1 MSHLSPDQF
10 LHANVRDAI
19 EALRRVGA
27 DHEPRF
33 DMTVDTPQLGSVRR
47 VFGIF
52 GNVFEKKGYVEEPAI
67 VDRLLQLVQDPDNE
81 RIEQRLESGKMHY
94 TPVNKRS
101 ARYIARDIESAG
113 VHLPWTWR
121 PMNFDFAALASQIH
135 RQSPLP
141 FIIFYSQQAQIAAD
155 GASLSR
161 VFSLPVEGHAQGTWA
176 EPISDEMLDP
186 DVGLIIEANAR
197 G

>member
-1 MSHLSPDQF
+1 MSHLSPDEF
-10 LHANVRDAI
+10 LHATVSDAVT
-19 EALRRVGA
+19 ALQRVGA

-33 DMTVDTPQLGSVRR
+33 DMEFESEHLGTVKR
-47 VFGIF
+47 VFGIL
-52 GNVFEKKGYVEEPAI
+52 GNVVDKKGYVEEPCI
-67 VDRLLQLVQDPDNE
+67 VERLLTLVQDVDNE
-81 RIEQRLESGKMHY
+81 RIHNKLTTGKMKY
-94 TPVNKRS
+94 TPVNKRT
-101 ARYIARDIESAG
+101 ARYIARDIEGAG

-121 PMNFDFAALASQIH
+121 PMNFDFAALASKIH

-141 FIIFYSQQAQIAAD
+141 FIIFYSQQANFSAD
-155 GASLSR
+155 GVTVSR
-161 VFSLPVEGHAQGTWA
+161 IFSLPVEGHAQGTWA